1 MKWPRGIPG
10 TDFSDCFMLSFS
22 SRSDA
27 GVYGR
32 MPYPFGEREFRW
44 AIAVS
49 IAAFF
54 SGFLFCGVLCQH
66 ISFELCCLFGHPSHF
81 GLSYPRASALWGVT
95 LRGSVSPFFLFFLL
109 FRIRCLVL
117 TLTSTLLFFLLARW
131 TWILFDILNR
141 NWMLSLNIRSCYPR
155 VL

>member
-1 MKWPRGIPG
+1 MLGKPYEVAPG
-10 TDFSDCFMLSFS
+10 DTRNWFLWLLHAVMPVSLSPAFLM
-22 SRSDA
+22 RECMA
-27 GVYGR
+27 GC
-32 MPYPFGEREFRW
+32 PILLEREFRW

-49 IAAFF
+49 IAAVF

-95 LRGSVSPFFLFFLL
+95 LRGSVSPFFPFFLL

-131 TWILFDILNR
+131 MWILFDILNR
-141 NWMLSLNIRSCYPR
+141 N
-155 VL
+155 

>member
-1 MKWPRGIPG
+1 MLGKLYEVAPRDTRNWFLWLLHAVMPV
-10 TDFSDCFMLSFS
+10 SLSAAFLM
-22 SRSDA
+22 RECMA
-27 GVYGR
+27 GC
-32 MPYPFGEREFRW
+32 PILLEREFRW

-95 LRGSVSPFFLFFLL
+95 LRGSVSPFFRFFFPFLDKLFG
-109 FRIRCLVL
+109 
-117 TLTSTLLFFLLARW
+117 
-131 TWILFDILNR
+131 
-141 NWMLSLNIRSCYPR
+141 LNIDVHVALFPAGTLDVDIVRYIKS
-155 VL
+155 